1 MKQQEWQQNPE
12 TTMHS
17 SSTVV
22 SQVNLSLLHTKNLL
36 LYLKLCLNANMT
48 GALKRCRCVCLCEE
62 VTSKLLPQTQ
72 NVNPRIEHVTKIL

>member
-22 SQVNLSLLHTKNLL
+22 SQVNLSLLNTK
-36 LYLKLCLNANMT
+36 KFIIIPETMSKCKHD
-48 GALKRCRCVCLCEE
+48 GCVETMSLRLS
-62 VTSKLLPQTQ
+62 V
-72 NVNPRIEHVTKIL
+72 